1 MLARLGTGASQLFV
15 NGAGPVSSNP
25 TSAGALTNRVRIEL
39 YPAATGSTTNMGW
52 LVEVDQN
59 LTGVFLPAVT
69 GTDVLTA
76 AGEFVPAAVV
86 GVGVGVGGGTM
97 MPPLLQLA
105 TTTADAKIA
114 ARPMIRTTRAT
125 GFTSEEPPIAKATE
139 R

>member
-1 MLARLGTGASQLFV
+1 VTPLGA
-15 NGAGPVSSNP
+15 
-25 TSAGALTNRVRIEL
+25 
-39 YPAATGSTTNMGW
+39 PAAKPRLATCP
-52 LVEVDQN
+52 LEVVAN
-59 LTGVFLPAVT
+59 CSVLPAVT